1 MVHLEPMSETQYK
14 SYLNTA
20 VQDYAQE
27 HIKAGDCRPEDAL
40 ALAQKDYQEL
50 LPDGLQSKNQFL
62 FSVHDGAPDK
72 TESIG
77 MIWFAV
83 KDGRAGRSA
92 FIYDFSIREHLRG
105 KGYGRKVMER
115 LEELVLE
122 MGIDRVNLNVFGHNH
137 GARKLYENMGYQ
149 ITGIGMTKTLGRR

>member
-1 MVHLEPMSETQYK
+1 MVQLEPMSEAQFR
-14 SYLNTA
+14 SYLETA
-20 VQDYAQE
+20 VHEYAQV
-27 HIKAGDCRPEDAL
+27 HIKAGDCAPEHAL

-50 LPDGLQSKNQFL
+50 LPEGLQSKNQFL

-105 KGYGRKVMER
+105 KGYGKKVMEKI
-115 LEELVLE
+115 EDLVQE
-122 MGIDRVNLNVFGHNH
+122 MGIDRVNLNVFGYNH
-137 GARKLYENMGYQ
+137 TARALYEKMGYQ
-149 ITGIGMTKTLGRR
+149 ITGIGMTKILGRR

>member
-1 MVHLEPMSETQYK
+1 MVHLEPMSEAQYE
-14 SYLNTA
+14 SYLSTA
-20 VQDYAQE
+20 VQDYAQA

-62 FSVHDGAPDK
+62 FSVYDGAPGK

-115 LEELVLE
+115 LEELIQEL
-122 MGIDRVNLNVFGHNH
+122 GIDRVNLNVFGYNH
-137 GARKLYENMGYQ
+137 AARKLYEKMGYQ
-149 ITGIGMTKTLGRR
+149 IAGIGMTKILGRR